1 MASITEPL
9 ITAAGGIA
17 STAVGGAF
25 ASHQQQK
32 AFEQQVALW
41 NMNNEYNKP
50 INQKKRLLE
59 AGINPYMAITGDH
72 GSTMGN
78 APAPASLDTSGIN
91 QGLQGIRDYFN
102 AEQQRDIQKDVGS
115 AQSRKDNAEAAGIE
129 IDNETRAA
137 KNVADLDKVKE
148 EAKGIKAKRF
158 IDEYQNMLMRTVHSD
173 VVRRYKLE
181 SDMMERDIDL
191 KRVQYTAQDIQNRI
205 NEFRLNKLPQ
215 QFAAEMSLMAAQ
227 TWAAQQAGNLS
238 YQQAVHEIEK
248 IAKTKAEANGVRW
261 DNQLKAALKPLTVC
275 SAEFDLYQKR
285 DEYFYNKEYDS
296 DFADGYRQLFN
307 TFVHPVRGIFS
318 GSVSKSY
325 K

>member
-102 AEQQRDIQKDVGS
+102 AEQQRDIQKV
-115 AQSRKDNAEAAGIE
+115 
-129 IDNETRAA
+129 
-137 KNVADLDKVKE
+137 VK
-148 EAKGIKAKRF
+148 IT
-158 IDEYQNMLMRTVHSD
+158 Q
-173 VVRRYKLE
+173 
-181 SDMMERDIDL
+181 
-191 KRVQYTAQDIQNRI
+191 
-205 NEFRLNKLPQ
+205 KLPV
-215 QFAAEMSLMAAQ
+215 L
-227 TWAAQQAGNLS
+227 
-238 YQQAVHEIEK
+238 
-248 IAKTKAEANGVRW
+248 R
-261 DNQLKAALKPLTVC
+261 
-275 SAEFDLYQKR
+275 
-285 DEYFYNKEYDS
+285 
-296 DFADGYRQLFN
+296 
-307 TFVHPVRGIFS
+307 
-318 GSVSKSY
+318 
-325 K
+325 